1 MLPEFEKRYQQ
12 AYLATDIKQAKLGV
26 LMLIIP
32 LALLAFDDYLLLGLK
47 LELYVLTALRLGYI
61 VYSVLFMAY
70 LNRVKSYRSY
80 YKYEF
85 VWGIAGM
92 VFQLIVNA
100 TRPLNFNLHILTAI
114 IVIFVTCLVIPQK
127 SVNRIILSLIITL
140 GELAIILSIPSLEI
154 VTLFALVF
162 SLTMANVIGLSSS
175 KLLESYRKENSDRIE
190 MMNEKLRV
198 VGGLT
203 RHDARNKLQVVS
215 GWAHFLKKKHADEA
229 DVVEVMV
236 KVEQTVKDVG
246 AIFEFAKMYEQI
258 GVEEL
263 TYVNVEAAVDE
274 AAALFPGLTIKVVND
289 CHGLSLLADSF
300 LRQLFYNFVDN
311 TRKYGRKTT
320 KIHVYFMKAE
330 PGKLRL
336 IYEDDGVGISAE
348 NKLKLFAEGFSTG
361 GSTGFGL
368 FLSKKMMDV
377 YGWQIQEAGEPGKG
391 AKFVITIPRV
401 NQRGKDNFQI
411 TLPNLKRA

>member
-32 LALLAFDDYLLLGLK
+32 LVLLAFDDYLLMGLK

-61 VYSVLFMAY
+61 AYSVLFMAY

-85 VWGIAGM
+85 VWGVAGM

-127 SVNRIILSLIITL
+127 FVNRIILSLIITL

-154 VTLFALVF
+154 VSLFALVF
-162 SLTMANVIGLSSS
+162 SLTMANVIGLLSSE
-175 KLLESYRKENSDRIE
+175 LLESYRKENSDRIE

-198 VGGLT
+198 VGRLT
-203 RHDARNKLQVVS
+203 RHDARNKLQAVN
-215 GWAHFLKKKHADEA
+215 GWAYFLKKKHADEA
-229 DVVEVMV
+229 DVVEGMG
-236 KVEQTVKDVG
+236 KIEQAVKDVG
-246 AIFEFAKMYEQI
+246 AIFEFSKMYEQI

-263 TYVNVEAAVDE
+263 TYVNVEAEVDE
-274 AAALFPGLTIKVVND
+274 AAALFPGLTTKVVND
-289 CHGLSLLADSF
+289 CHGLILLADSF
-300 LRQLFYNFVDN
+300 LRQLFFNFIDN
-311 TRKYGRKTT
+311 TRKYGKKTT
-320 KIHVYFMKAE
+320 TIRVYCERAE
-330 PGKLRL
+330 QDSLKLV
-336 IYEDDGVGISAE
+336 YEDDGVGISAE
-348 NKLKLFAEGFSTG
+348 NKSKLFSESFSTG

-368 FLSKKMMDV
+368 FLTKKMMDV
-377 YGWQIQEAGEPGKG
+377 YGWTITEEGEPGKG
-391 AKFVITIPRV
+391 AKFTLTIPKL
-401 NQRGKDNFQI
+401 NKNGKENYQI
-411 TLPNLKRA
+411 VP